1 VWPSWDEKDIWVIS
15 VDGTHCWIA
24 EPTHAAWSQDK
35 KYYSHKYNKAGI
47 LYDLGIDLAR
57 DRVVWMNGPFR
68 AGT

>member
-47 LYDLGIDLAR
+47 SYELGSDLPR
-57 DRVVWMNGPFR
+57 DRVVRMNGPFR